1 MLVIYFSIDN
11 KLSTFLCYHTPIKE
25 CDSMKYAVVFASM
38 TGNTRLLAERIRK
51 ELPREQ
57 LIYWGEPAEEAREAD
72 VLFVGS
78 WTDKGTC
85 CPAIGDFLRSLEG
98 KKVFLFGTAGFGGAQ
113 AYFDQIAGRM
123 GENLGESNTLLGHF
137 LCQGKMPQS
146 VRARYEAMEQN
157 EKTKAMLQNFDAA
170 LSHPDAA
177 DLQALEQ
184 AVSRCLTQL

>member
-1 MLVIYFSIDN
+1 
-11 KLSTFLCYHTPIKE
+11 
-25 CDSMKYAVVFASM
+25 MKYAVVFASM

-51 ELPREQ
+51 QLPREQ
-57 LIYWGEPAEEAREAD
+57 LIYWGEPAEAAREAD

-85 CPAIGDFLRSLEG
+85 CPAIGDFLQSLEG

-113 AYFDQIAGRM
+113 AYFERIAGRM
-123 GENLGESNTLLGHF
+123 GENLGKSNTLLGHF

-170 LSHPDAA
+170 LSHPDET

-184 AVSRCLTQL
+184 AVSRCFTQL

>member
-1 MLVIYFSIDN
+1 
-11 KLSTFLCYHTPIKE
+11 
-25 CDSMKYAVVFASM
+25 MKYAVVFASM
-38 TGNTRLLAERIRK
+38 TGNTRLLAERIK
-51 ELPREQ
+51 EVLPQEQ

-72 VLFVGS
+72 VLFIGS

-85 CPAIGDFLRSLEG
+85 CPVIGDFLRSLEG

>member
-1 MLVIYFSIDN
+1 MR
-11 KLSTFLCYHTPIKE
+11 
-25 CDSMKYAVVFASM
+25 YAVVFASM
-38 TGNTRLLAERIRK
+38 TGNTRLLAERMK
-51 ELPREQ
+51 EVLPREQ
-57 LIYWGEPAEEAREAD
+57 LIYWGEPAEAAREAD

-85 CPAIGDFLRSLEG
+85 CPAIGDFLRSLEN

-113 AYFDQIAGRM
+113 AYFDQIAGRIR
-123 GENLGESNTLLGHF
+123 ENLPESNTLLGYF

-146 VRARYEAMEQN
+146 VRARYEAMEKN
-157 EKTKAMLQNFDAA
+157 ERPKAMLQNFDAA
-170 LSHPDAA
+170 LSHPDEA